1 MTDAVF
7 KTERDHIAELAH
19 AYADAVARRHAADWG
34 ATWAADARWILGA
47 DRNVV
52 GREAIVALW
61 QTSMAKYR
69 VVIQRVLNGHVD
81 FDADGA
87 HARGRWHIQEHFRR
101 ANGEA
106 GILLA
111 HYDDTYVK
119 VDGTWLFASRALVRY
134 YGGPPD
140 LSVPFD
146 HEVEL

>member
-1 MTDAVF
+1 MTEMVF
-7 KTERDHIAELAH
+7 KSERDHIAELAH
-19 AYADAVARRHAADWG
+19 AYADAVARRDATGWG
-34 ATWAADARWILGA
+34 ATWATDARWVLGA

-61 QTSMAKYR
+61 LTSMAKYR

-81 FDADGA
+81 FAGDGM
-87 HARGRWHIQEHFRR
+87 HASGRWHIQEHFRR
-101 ANGEA
+101 ADGVA

-119 VDGTWLFASRALVRY
+119 VEGTWLFASRALVRY

-140 LSVPFD
+140 LSIPFEN
-146 HEVEL
+146 EVEL